1 MKRLNEAETKAK
13 QAEGETERLLTLVS
27 STQEE
32 QDIKDKLIK
41 ELQEWV
47 LLANIFFVKYTRSL
61 HYGSENLK
69 KVQAKTV
76 VKSNKSKIFFCEI
89 EFLAV

>member
-47 LLANIFFVKYTRSL
+47 ILIYLV
-61 HYGSENLK
+61 
-69 KVQAKTV
+69 
-76 VKSNKSKIFFCEI
+76 
-89 EFLAV
+89 

>member
-13 QAEGETERLLTLVS
+13 QAEGETERLLTLVN

-47 LLANIFFVKYTRSL
+47 LLIYLFSL
-61 HYGSENLK
+61 NPPNL
-69 KVQAKTV
+69 
-76 VKSNKSKIFFCEI
+76 
-89 EFLAV
+89 LL

>member
-1 MKRLNEAETKAK
+1 MKRLNDAETKAK

-47 LLANIFFVKYTRSL
+47 LLANIFFCKIHQILDYTV
-61 HYGSENLK
+61 GE
-69 KVQAKTV
+69 
-76 VKSNKSKIFFCEI
+76 KI
-89 EFLAV
+89 